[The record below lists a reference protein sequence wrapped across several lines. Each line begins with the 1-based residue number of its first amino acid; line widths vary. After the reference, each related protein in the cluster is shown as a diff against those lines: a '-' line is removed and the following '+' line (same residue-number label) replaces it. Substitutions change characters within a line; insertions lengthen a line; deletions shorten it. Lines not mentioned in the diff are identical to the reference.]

1 MTFIFF
7 YFNSIKSE
15 IINLIYFQNS
25 KNSVKFS
32 KVFRKY
38 FNNFLELIS
47 IFKIFF
53 KHLIKI
59 EIIRFKC
66 LKKSQNKCPNFGE
79 LVKTFPNF

>member
-15 IINLIYFQNS
+15 IINLIYFKNS

-32 KVFRKY
+32 KVFKKY

-47 IFKIFF
+47 ILKIFS

-59 EIIRFKC
+59 EIIRFKFK
-66 LKKSQNKCPNFGE
+66 KKSQNKCPNFG
-79 LVKTFPNF
+79 